1 MKKRF
6 VTLFPP
12 ACNVHLL
19 KDVGM
24 IPFCMYRDY
33 GYDATLVCFPNEENY
48 PALEKET
55 KGLKINFLKQD
66 KEYTFGRI
74 SLKVL
79 NYLEEHAKE
88 IDILNL
94 YHNTT
99 ETLVYGLFYKMF
111 NPKGIL
117 YLKLDI
123 NIERFDAQKT
133 QWIHPLRMLGYRGYF
148 KYIADLVSA
157 ELPSSKQYLL
167 QHIPSLQDKL
177 LLITNGTDDKAI
189 RESGISVLP
198 AREKENL
205 IIAVGRIGAREKNH
219 EMLLQAV
226 AQAGLKDWQVA
237 LIGPV
242 EEPFRIWTEEFISRH
257 PHLKGKITLTGNISD
272 RRELY
277 KWYNRAKV
285 FCLTSKYES
294 FGLVFTEALYFG
306 NYIVTTPVMSS
317 DYITDS
323 ARLGSVVHT
332 EKELAETLGRIT
344 DGTMDIAPFYDAV
357 VEYSEK
363 FRWTTILGELDEAIR
378 MRRFVKGQIRNEYYG

>member
-1 MKKRF
+1 MKMKKRF

-33 GYDATLVCFPNEENY
+33 GYDASVVCFPNEESY
-48 PALEKET
+48 PALDAEV
-55 KGLKINFLKQD
+55 KGLKISFLKQD
-66 KEYTFGRI
+66 REYRLGRI

-117 YLKLDI
+117 YIKLDI

-133 QWIHPLRMLGYRGYF
+133 QWIHPLRMLGYKGYF
-148 KYIADLVSA
+148 NYIANVVSA

-167 QHIPSLQDKL
+167 EHISSLHDKL

-189 RESGISVLP
+189 RENGISVLP
-198 AREKENL
+198 FAKKENL
-205 IIAVGRIGAREKNH
+205 IITVGRIGAGEKNH
-219 EMLLQAV
+219 EMLLQAI
-226 AQAGLKDWQVA
+226 AQTDLKDWKVA

-242 EEPFRIWTEEFISRH
+242 DDGFRVWADEFISRH
-257 PHLKGKITLTGNISD
+257 PHLKDKIIFTGNISN

-277 KWYNRAKV
+277 DWYNRAKV
-285 FCLTSKYES
+285 FCLTSRYES

-306 NYIVTTPVMSS
+306 NYIVSTPVMSS
-317 DYITDS
+317 NYITDS
-323 ARLGSVVHT
+323 GRLGSIVHS
-332 EKELAETLGRIT
+332 EEELAGTLGRIT
-344 DGTMDIAPFYDAV
+344 DGTMDIASFYDAIV
-357 VEYSEK
+357 KYSEK
-363 FRWTTILGELDEAIR
+363 FRWSGILGELDEAIR
-378 MRRFVKGQIRNEYYG
+378 KQLDKK